1 MHDLD
6 KLRAQ
11 LTSNQSAII
20 NTIWRYY
27 REKNQNI
34 PAFTLYDQFGS
45 ETTVRNALDPLGGDV
60 AYIPSYEA
68 GKRRLSLTF
77 LGYLLT
83 EQGKEL
89 ERLLAQYLEYV
100 QKLLKADGE
109 VNSINLQ
116 SAMDAIG
123 YSPEQQAFFKGMLY
137 RTPFHGSGGGN
148 ETGLPPDVD
157 EWYSATDMHAYVQ
170 ERAMRRYSPLT
181 PIDGGRPIYIQVAAP
196 YDFEDVNH
204 INVPDNIPSEISESI
219 ERFRKDHPD
228 PSRVAFVMMRFG
240 QTTAHAEI
248 VAGIKDALASSGIVA
263 VRADDKEYHADL
275 YQNIQTYMHGCGFGV
290 AVFERLE
297 EEIFNPNVSL
307 EVGYMMALRKHV
319 CLLKDRTL
327 RTLQVDLIG
336 KLYRVFD
343 PQNPTVSISVELLKW
358 LKDKGLVN

>member
-1 MHDLD
+1 MPELD

-11 LTSNQSAII
+11 LTPSQTTII
-20 NTIWRYY
+20 NTIWRYD
-27 REKNQNI
+27 REKNQGI
-34 PAFTLYDQFGS
+34 PTFRLYDQFGS
-45 ETTVRNALDPLGGDV
+45 ETAVRKALEPLGGDIV
-60 AYIPSYEA
+60 FIPNYET
-68 GKRRLSLTF
+68 GKRRFNLTF

-83 EQGKEL
+83 EHGEEL

-116 SAMDAIG
+116 SAMNAIG

-137 RTPFHGSGGGN
+137 RTPFHGSGGSN

-157 EWYSATDMHAYVQ
+157 EWYSAINMHAYVQ

-196 YDFEDVNH
+196 YDFEDVNVA
-204 INVPDNIPSEISESI
+204 NNILPEISESI
-219 ERFRKDHPD
+219 ERFHKDHPD

-240 QTTAHAEI
+240 QTTAHAKI
-248 VAGIKDALASSGIVA
+248 VAGIKEALASSGIVA

-327 RTLQVDLIG
+327 KTLQADLIG

-343 PQNPTVSISVELLKW
+343 PQNPTESISVELLKW